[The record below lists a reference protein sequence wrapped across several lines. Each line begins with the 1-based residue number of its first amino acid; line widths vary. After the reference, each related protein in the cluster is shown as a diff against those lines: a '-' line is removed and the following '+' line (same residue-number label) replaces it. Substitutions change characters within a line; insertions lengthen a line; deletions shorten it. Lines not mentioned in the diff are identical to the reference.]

1 MAFTKLWTT
10 ITNLIVEKVQT
21 FKDKSLL
28 VMDSGSVLF
37 RRGSLFM
44 RTPTPQTSAGTV
56 TLTSAQMLGVILVA
70 TPAGL
75 ATYTTL
81 TGTLLKAA
89 LPSGWK
95 LDDSFDLTIINLGAT
110 TQDITLAGGTDV
122 TIVGEAV
129 LRPGADA
136 ATEQGGQGTW
146 RFRNSTGVT
155 WVAYR
160 IG

>member
-1 MAFTKLWTT
+1 MLLRRLTT
-10 ITNLIVEKVQT
+10 ALVEKVLT
-21 FKDKSLL
+21 FKPRSWL
-28 VMDSGSVLF
+28 VTELGSFVAVRGLMF
-37 RRGSLFM
+37 RRM
-44 RTPTPQTSAGTV
+44 PAPETSSGTA
-56 TLTSAQMLGVILVA
+56 TLTAAQMLGGILVA
-70 TPAGL
+70 TPGGS

-89 LPSGWK
+89 LPAGFK
-95 LDDSFDLTIINLGAT
+95 PDDSFDLTIINLGT
-110 TQDITLAGGTDV
+110 TGQDITLAGGTNV

-146 RFRNSTGVT
+146 RFRYTTGVT

-160 IG
+160 IS